1 MRARFVTCAIA
12 IIATCASLA
21 ACAADPDWEL
31 FRQSFVQPEGRVVDA
46 GQGDAS
52 HSEGQG
58 FGMLFAVHYADR
70 ATFDR
75 LWQWTRRNLQVRDD
89 ALLAWKWDAARGVAD
104 RNNASDGDVLVAWAL
119 LRAGAQWKHA
129 PYEAEGRRLA
139 RDIRTKLVRRATHG
153 LVLVPGLDGFEK
165 PDGLTVN
172 LSYWVFPAFPELA
185 RADPAPEW
193 DELARNG
200 IAMLQY
206 SYFGRWRLPPDW
218 LKLDDPVVPGGPPP
232 ERFGFD
238 AVRIP
243 LYLVWSRR
251 DTEKLLQPY
260 RDFWG
265 WFAGA
270 RVLPA
275 FTNLRDDS
283 VDTHGASTGIR
294 AIAQVVAEHPRAN
307 AARLPALESGETY
320 YSAVLLL
327 LAKMAL
333 REREAR

>member
-1 MRARFVTCAIA
+1 M
-12 IIATCASLA
+12 
-21 ACAADPDWEL
+21 
-31 FRQSFVQPEGRVVDA
+31 
-46 GQGDAS
+46 
-52 HSEGQG
+52 
-58 FGMLFAVHYADR
+58 
-70 ATFDR
+70 
-75 LWQWTRRNLQVRDD
+75 
-89 ALLAWKWDAARGVAD
+89 
-104 RNNASDGDVLVAWAL
+104 
-119 LRAGAQWKHA
+119 
-129 PYEAEGRRLA
+129 A
-139 RDIRTKLVRRATHG
+139 RDIRQKLVRRATHG
-153 LVLVPGLDGFEK
+153 LVLIPGLEGFDK
-165 PDGLTVN
+165 AGALTVN

-185 RADPAPEW
+185 RADPAPQW

-200 IAMLQY
+200 IDMLQY

-218 LKLDDPVVPGGPPP
+218 LKLDDPVAPGGPAP

-243 LYLVWSRR
+243 LYLVWSKRE
-251 DTEKLLQPY
+251 TEKLLQPY
-260 RDFWG
+260 RDFWAY
-265 WFAGA
+265 FAGA

-294 AIAQVVAEHPRAN
+294 AIAQLVAEHPRAN

-327 LAKMAL
+327 LAKMAI